1 EGRSASRPCFAKG
14 ALLACGVD
22 SYGSFLDGSP
32 RIRSHSMRALL
43 VEADGPL
50 RMRLQTILTEGDWL
64 PTAVSSASSAF
75 ETFQAQT
82 FPLVVVSSRLPDL
95 EGVAFMHK
103 LRALPRGDEACVL
116 VTHSGPVSDTA
127 LIEAGADDIIDTV
140 RGPELLRTRFALA
153 RNRVRRGARSN
164 AEDLVRV
171 FERALR
177 ESEVRY

>member
-1 EGRSASRPCFAKG
+1 
-14 ALLACGVD
+14 
-22 SYGSFLDGSP
+22 
-32 RIRSHSMRALL
+32 
-43 VEADGPL
+43 
-50 RMRLQTILTEGDWL
+50 
-64 PTAVSSASSAF
+64 SASSAF

-116 VTHSGPVSDTA
+116 VTHSGLVSDTA

-177 ESEVRY
+177 ESEVRYRALFDQSPVGVFLCDRNLRINDVNERLRQITGRPRGQMLGVSLVD